1 MLSKLFKYDFK
12 KIFKQVFVFFIL
24 SIACAGIAR
33 ICTELGKNIAF
44 FKIVGIFVSSV
55 EYALLAN
62 VIIQPL
68 VRIFAEFGKT
78 MYGDESYLTH
88 TLPVTKTKLLLSKCL
103 SALAVLGIAFV
114 CLIVSVIVLA
124 YSKTNMAILENFF
137 ASAFGSNINTFG
149 VVTLLIFVLIAEFI
163 SLIMNVFTSI
173 ILANKENDHKVL
185 KGFIFAIIINILIL
199 IVLVLLVMVIFASSG
214 NLSALFSSN
223 LSMSNGMLISLCVV
237 CMVTYLATA
246 VLLFFFSKH
255 ELNKGVNVAWLF
267 IKKAGVYAFAFF
279 DIDILLVLMYNCII
293 PNMES
298 WKWLKKKKD

>member
-12 KIFKQVFVFFIL
+12 KILKQVFMFFIL

-44 FKIVGIFVSSV
+44 FRIVGIFVSSV

-68 VRIFAEFGKT
+68 VRILAEFGKT

-103 SALAVLGIAFV
+103 SALAVIGIAFV
-114 CLIVSVIVLA
+114 CLIVSVVILA
-124 YSKTNMAILENFF
+124 YSKTNMAVLENFL

-185 KGFIFAIIINILIL
+185 KGFIFAIIINILIS
-199 IVLVLLVMVIFASSG
+199 IVLVLLVVVIFASSG

-237 CMVTYLATA
+237 CMVTYLASA

-255 ELNKGVNVAWLF
+255 ELNKGVNVA
-267 IKKAGVYAFAFF
+267 
-279 DIDILLVLMYNCII
+279 
-293 PNMES
+293 
-298 WKWLKKKKD
+298 